1 MSDFG
6 AYLREFLDAMRD
18 QPGIGGNCR
27 VPAPPIPPM
36 RPDRGTGHR
45 VYRYTLRDG
54 TVVSVETTSPDPYVR
69 AAALRAVARSL
80 DP

>member
-1 MSDFG
+1 MR
-6 AYLREFLDAMRD
+6 AFLDDLFDSMGMPL
-18 QPGIGGNCR
+18 PGS
-27 VPAPPIPPM
+27 PAPPPP
-36 RPDRGTGHR
+36 RAPADTGRR

-54 TVVSVETTSPDPYVR
+54 TVVSVETTSPEPYVR

>member
-1 MSDFG
+1 MPGYGRSFFD
-6 AYLREFLDAMRD
+6 YLMD
-18 QPGIGGNCR
+18 QIDQQHRGPDS
-27 VPAPPIPPM
+27 APTPPP
-36 RPDRGTGHR
+36 RR

-54 TVVSVETTSPDPYVR
+54 TVVSVETTSDGAAVR